1 MLLVY
6 LTFGIVKVSVILFYK
21 RIFNEPQ
28 FRLVANIM
36 MVVVVGWTIAQFI
49 VSSSVHHVY
58 HIFLTAFR
66 SNP

>member
-49 VSSSVHHVY
+49 VSPSVHQVY
-58 HIFLTAFR
+58 YVSLTAFR

>member
-36 MVVVVGWTIAQFI
+36 MVIVVGWTIAQFI
-49 VSSSVHHVY
+49 VSSSVHQVCY
-58 HIFLTAFR
+58 ISLTAFR

>member
-36 MVVVVGWTIAQFI
+36 MVIVVGWTIAQFI
-49 VSSSVHHVY
+49 VSSSVHQVY
-58 HIFLTAFR
+58 NISLTAFR